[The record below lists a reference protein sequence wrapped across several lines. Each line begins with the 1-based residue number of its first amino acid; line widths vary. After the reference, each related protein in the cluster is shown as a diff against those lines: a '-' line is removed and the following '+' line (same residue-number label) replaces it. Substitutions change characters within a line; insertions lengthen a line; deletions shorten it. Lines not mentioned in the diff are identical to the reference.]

1 VTNNTGLMVDQ
12 PLLSAHKLTRYYH
25 GRQVLFGI
33 DLELRRGEVL
43 GFLGPNGAGK
53 STTMNILCGV
63 LAPHGG
69 TVDICGF
76 DLARHAIEAKK
87 HLGYLPE
94 TPPLHVDATVD
105 EFLSYCASL
114 RGLKKTEA
122 AAATAKAKRSCDL
135 DDVGS
140 RLIGNLS
147 KGYRQRVGIAQALL
161 HDPAVVVL
169 DEPTS
174 GLDPNQI
181 RTVRD
186 TIRALAQHHA
196 VILSTHVLSEAQ
208 TLCNRVT
215 ILHHGR
221 IAFDRS
227 IAGEHEV
234 MSVRFATADLAP
246 DWSIFADVLEAEALG
261 DGRYRLHVRDFDR
274 TAEMLCEL
282 AVNNR
287 WGLREMARDS
297 SPLEQVFVDLT
308 CNDDPAGA

>member
-1 VTNNTGLMVDQ
+1 MPES
-12 PLLSAHKLTRYYH
+12 PLLAAHQITRNYH
-25 GRQVLFGI
+25 GRQVLHGI

-63 LAPHGG
+63 LAPHAGR
-69 TVDICGF
+69 VEICGH
-76 DLARHAIEAKK
+76 DLAREPLAAKR

-105 EFLSYCASL
+105 EYLDYCARL
-114 RGLKKTEA
+114 RGLSRRAARAAITEA
-122 AAATAKAKRSCDL
+122 RRACDL

-147 KGYRQRVGIAQALL
+147 KGYRQRIGIAQALL
-161 HDPAVVVL
+161 HDPAVLVL

-181 RTVRD
+181 RMVRAM
-186 TIRALAQHHA
+186 IEKLAAQHA
-196 VILSTHVLSEAQ
+196 IILSTHVLSEAQ
-208 TLCNRVT
+208 MLCNRVA

-221 IAFDRS
+221 IAFNAPIETSQALMRVTFAHPPRDDWHPNLE
-227 IAGEHEV
+227 GVEHV
-234 MSVRFATADLAP
+234 
-246 DWSIFADVLEAEALG
+246 EALG
-261 DGRYRLHVRDFDR
+261 DGSYRLRVGDYA
-274 TAEMLCEL
+274 TAAESVSRL
-282 AVNNR
+282 AVDHAL
-287 WGLREMARDS
+287 GLRELARDA

-308 CNDDPAGA
+308 CNDPVTLP